1 MEMGVFATSS
11 SKENIV
17 IVTINLLFVMRLPA
31 CSFAIEVEE
40 TLYFSLHSL
49 FCIVLLAERDEKRG
63 TPLVA
68 GTLRGLLRFAK
79 HIFSTQIQELRG
91 YSLALSHLHVTYCLP
106 CF

>member
-40 TLYFSLHSL
+40 TLHFSLHSL

-63 TPLVA
+63 KPLVA
-68 GTLRGLLRFAK
+68 GTLRGLFKIRKTHFQ
-79 HIFSTQIQELRG
+79 HPNTRTSW
-91 YSLALSHLHVTYCLP
+91 
-106 CF
+106 

>member
-17 IVTINLLFVMRLPA
+17 IVTHNLLFVMRLLA
-31 CSFAIEVEE
+31 CSFAIEVEEE

-63 TPLVA
+63 KPLVA

-79 HIFSTQIQELRG
+79 HIFSPQIQELRG
-91 YSLALSHLHVTYCLP
+91 
-106 CF
+106 